1 MGGIFLRK
9 SVWSIALAA
18 LLAGTVTG
26 LFGGGGGMV
35 LVPLLTALSDLE
47 ENQIFSASLAIILPV
62 CLVCLTFAA
71 MEGPLP
77 WKEALPYLLGSVF
90 GGIPAGI
97 WAQKIPALWLHRALG
112 ILILWGGWRYLW

>member
-47 ENQIFSASLAIILPV
+47 EKEIFSASLAIILPV
-62 CLVCLTFAA
+62 CLICLVFSA
-71 MEGPLP
+71 MEVPLP
-77 WKEALPYLLGSVF
+77 WKEALPYLMGSVF
-90 GGIPAGI
+90 GGIAAGT
-97 WAQKIPALWLHRALG
+97 WGQKIPVLWLHRALG